1 MKKLLLLLLVKGIT
15 SCESIPKPC
24 NQECWKITELH
35 ISEDTGS
42 LKITHTNSCKKH
54 LTFTTNVHNKN
65 NYYLYEEGDIHCNDN
80 FPGKKKDNPHPPSEV
95 LTIIE

>member
-15 SCESIPKPC
+15 SCESKPKPC

-65 NYYLYEEGDIHCNDN
+65 NYYLYE
-80 FPGKKKDNPHPPSEV
+80 KKDNPHPPSEV